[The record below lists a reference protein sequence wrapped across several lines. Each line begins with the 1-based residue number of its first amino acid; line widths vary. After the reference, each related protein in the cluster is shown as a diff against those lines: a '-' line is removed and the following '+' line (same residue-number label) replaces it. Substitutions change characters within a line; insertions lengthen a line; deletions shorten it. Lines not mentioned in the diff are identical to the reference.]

1 VKLTRFLS
9 GAVSGEQRMIGS
21 FTDFP
26 EVLEFINAHS
36 ATGDRSCP
44 GSLSHNYH

>member
-1 VKLTRFLS
+1 MKLMRFLR
-9 GAVSGEQRMIGS
+9 GAVSGEQHMIGS
-21 FTDFP
+21 LTDIP